1 LIGIALLG
9 TGWALDPDSEAA
21 RSDRTRVAWHRSAA
35 ALIAVV
41 GLFNFAAES
50 MFVVYGAWL
59 EDGFGLS
66 LVALGVT
73 AVVIGLAEL
82 GGEGATF
89 AFTDRIGKRRA
100 VAIGLLIAAAGY
112 LMVGVA
118 QAQLVAGM
126 VALAVGIGGFE
137 FTIVS
142 SIPLATE
149 MAPMARTRYLAWS
162 IVATSIGRA
171 SGAAIGPVLFEAS
184 GVGAN
189 AVLAAGANLVGL
201 VVLVLYVHES
211 PTSDSAPG
219 RVSG

>member
-1 LIGIALLG
+1 
-9 TGWALDPDSEAA
+9 
-21 RSDRTRVAWHRSAA
+21 VVWHRSAG

-41 GLFNFAAES
+41 GLFNLGAES

-59 EDGFGLS
+59 ESGFGLS
-66 LVALGVT
+66 LAALGAT
-73 AVVIGLAEL
+73 AIVIGVAEL
-82 GGEGATF
+82 GGEGATI
-89 AFTDRIGKRRA
+89 AFTDRLGKRRA
-100 VAIGLLIAAAGY
+100 VAIGLVIAATGY
-112 LMVGVA
+112 LLVGAA

-126 VALAVGIGGFE
+126 AALAIGIGGFE

-171 SGAAIGPVLFEAS
+171 TGAAVGPVLFEAL

-189 AVLAAGANLVGL
+189 AILAASANVVALVIL
-201 VVLVLYVHES
+201 LLYVRES
-211 PTSDSAPG
+211 GLAGSAAVRP
-219 RVSG
+219 SE